1 MGLNRKNDFDLDFG
15 PLKGIKSS
23 GEEVSYINNENY
35 NSLIDKLTKNASTSY
50 LLDVMSIFGAI
61 TSSFS
66 SDAWTASYIVEQPGE
81 YVVNGQFEA
90 EGNFTDEPSTFNV
103 MGITDNFDTGLNQ
116 ILIANYSVRFT
127 EGTLLGAFE
136 QSTSLRLGAFE
147 NIEYTYKYEYD
158 AGAAGIDPQHI
169 HDFRII
175 VDSTNIL
182 GYVVIGADGSD
193 SHSFIIDS
201 AGG

>member
-1 MGLNRKNDFDLDFG
+1 MSTNIQNLANKFGVTSPVNGTWIQAISEGDL
-15 PLKGIKSS
+15 
-23 GEEVSYINNENY
+23 
-35 NSLIDKLTKNASTSY
+35 KLTQNASTAI

-103 MGITDNFDTGLNQ
+103 MGITDNPDTGLNQ
-116 ILIANYSVRFT
+116 ILIANYSVRFSG
-127 EGTLLGAFE
+127 GTVLGAFE
-136 QSTSLRLGAFE
+136 QSTSARLAGFD

-158 AGAAGIDPQHI
+158 AGATASDPQHI
-169 HDFRII
+169 HDFRI
-175 VDSTNIL
+175 VADSTNIL
-182 GYVVIGADGSD
+182 GFVIINADGSD
-193 SHSFIIDS
+193 SHNFIIDS